1 MGLIAA
7 WMPGAR
13 GIGLIESKCSR
24 EAMRTI
30 GKTPAPGP
38 FSSPPV
44 PAAEPDAQ
52 LSGARM
58 RTVPR
63 QQRARAAVNRIL
75 RATGELLD
83 DAGFDALTTTAVAER
98 AQVNIATLY
107 RYFPDKYALIEA
119 LALSIETERY
129 EKVGPMLSTFG
140 TSADWRR
147 ELRSI
152 TDKLLDLRVR
162 RTGVKGLRRALH
174 SAPQLWVIERA
185 GFERMGERLGAG
197 LRSRVPTMTAKRA
210 DLVATTLLAMMV
222 GLLDRA
228 TLEPALRRP
237 LMREGAVA
245 LERYLE
251 PYLD

>member
-1 MGLIAA
+1 
-7 WMPGAR
+7 MP
-13 GIGLIESKCSR
+13 
-24 EAMRTI
+24 TT

-38 FSSPPV
+38 FSSPQI
-44 PAAEPDAQ
+44 PAADPDPQ
-52 LSGARM
+52 LAGARM

-119 LALSIETERY
+119 LAMSIETERY
-129 EKVGPMLSTFG
+129 EKVGPMLIAFA

-147 ELRSI
+147 DLRAI

-185 GFERMGERLGAG
+185 GFERMRERLSAG
-197 LRSRVPTMTAKRA
+197 MRSRVPKMTARRA
-210 DLVATTLLAMMV
+210 DLVATTLLAMMI
-222 GLLDRA
+222 GLLDRS
-228 TLEPALRRP
+228 TLEPEQRRAM
-237 LMREGAVA
+237 MREGAVA
-245 LERYLE
+245 LERYLA